1 MWDIFLVVVLFIFS
15 VFCLFRH
22 FIQDRK
28 RRLHQF
34 NRKRR

>member
-1 MWDIFLVVVLFIFS
+1 MWEIFLVVVLFIAS

-22 FIQDRK
+22 FIQTRK

-34 NRKRR
+34 NRTRR